1 MQGHIRS
8 LVLLAVLWP
17 TASMAQSDGPSPASV
32 EALVPGLVSVAD
44 SACASVT
51 RRTGTTAHRLDRSAV
66 QALSDIDQMG
76 EGADPAAVRS
86 RLDKLADEVG
96 SLDAFPMLRL
106 HFLLGYLA
114 GREGKVQQQ
123 AYHRAYALALTQ
135 VIEKNGRGES
145 EEHALHPCL
154 IANEYD
160 WLRFRAGIDNPGE
173 QALVNSGQHHYD
185 VYHANPGDAEATIL
199 FDVTDMIEETEHALS
214 SGPPLR

>member
-8 LVLLAVLWP
+8 FIFLALLCPL
-17 TASMAQSDGPSPASV
+17 ASMAQSDGPSPESV

-44 SACASVT
+44 AACASVT
-51 RRTGTTAHRLDRSAV
+51 TRTDTTAHDLDRSAV

-76 EGADPAAVRS
+76 DDADPAAVRS

-96 SLDAFPMLRL
+96 PLDAFPMLRL

-114 GREGKVQQQ
+114 GREGNVQQQ

-135 VIEKNGRGES
+135 VIEKNGHGES
-145 EEHALHPCL
+145 EEHALRPCL

-160 WLRFRAGIDNPGE
+160 WLQFRAGIDNPGD
-173 QALVNSGQHHYD
+173 QALVNSGQYHYD
-185 VYHANPGDAEATIL
+185 VYHADLGDAKATIY
-199 FDVTDMIEETEHALS
+199 FDVTDMIEQTEHALS
-214 SGPPLR
+214 SGTP